1 MINVDNSSPADS
13 LNLNLFFLQAF
24 DISYFLNIRGND
36 SGVIIYLFL
45 STFKQFSLAGVTFSA
60 ENLHTSIH
68 SFPKTVTAPLAVL
81 NGSALEE
88 CTTSLLKIK

>member
-13 LNLNLFFLQAF
+13 LNPDLFFLQAF

-45 STFKQFSLAGVTFSA
+45 STFKQFSLARVTF
-60 ENLHTSIH
+60 
-68 SFPKTVTAPLAVL
+68 
-81 NGSALEE
+81 
-88 CTTSLLKIK
+88 

>member
-45 STFKQFSLAGVTFSA
+45 STFKEFSLARVTF
-60 ENLHTSIH
+60 
-68 SFPKTVTAPLAVL
+68 
-81 NGSALEE
+81 
-88 CTTSLLKIK
+88 